1 MKYGQINEELF
12 SKVLV
17 FRYKRKSGKILEWS
31 RLGVL
36 AIRVAEIG
44 AILQQYEV
52 LETNTLNFSIRQ
64 CSRRLCFPLFSPN
77 KEIF

>member
-1 MKYGQINEELF
+1 MKYEQVNEELC
-12 SKVLV
+12 KVSV
-17 FRYKRKSGKILEWS
+17 FRHKKKFGKILEWS

-44 AILQQYEV
+44 AILQQYEA

-64 CSRRLCFPLFSPN
+64 CSGRLCFPLFSPN